1 MRTTQE
7 LIYQLQANLQHVCMD
22 ETYIIVY
29 LLSLKCHYH
38 EWSPLHLILL
48 SFRSESHSP
57 FPIHVDVFG
66 PVSICP
72 MGELKLIIAPSNDG
86 LT

>member
-38 EWSPLHLILL
+38 E
-48 SFRSESHSP
+48 
-57 FPIHVDVFG
+57 
-66 PVSICP
+66 
-72 MGELKLIIAPSNDG
+72 
-86 LT
+86 